1 MFNVLTYILST
12 WSVIVCVEL
21 CTSERRQKLFQLVY
35 KWLKLSGIT
44 SFATLVVNQES
55 HANFNIP
62 VLKRRYCFFCFFPNV
77 FRQYIVI
84 TKGHCV
90 HVFEVTSFSEHTNIY
105 RMGKPVVGRVAVHHN
120 RVQNKYDKL

>member
-1 MFNVLTYILST
+1 MYFRKKTKAVSISVLVTKAQWNYIFCNARGEPGVTCQFQYTGLKAS
-12 WSVIVCVEL
+12 L
-21 CTSERRQKLFQLVY
+21 LFFLV
-35 KWLKLSGIT
+35 
-44 SFATLVVNQES
+44 
-55 HANFNIP
+55 
-62 VLKRRYCFFCFFPNV
+62 FFSNA